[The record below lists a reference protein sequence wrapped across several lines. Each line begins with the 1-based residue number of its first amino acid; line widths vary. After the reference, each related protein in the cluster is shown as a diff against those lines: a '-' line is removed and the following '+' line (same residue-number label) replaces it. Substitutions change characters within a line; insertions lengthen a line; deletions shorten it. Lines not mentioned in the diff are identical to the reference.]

1 MTREKYESLPLSMLK
16 ALAKSRNMKGISNLR
31 KEALI
36 ERMLEEDQKENQK
49 NMEEP
54 TVLKEEKKTETV
66 QDQNQEPQEKREDGM
81 ERQNRETSENGTARP
96 YQRPR
101 YVRREE
107 RSENGERQEYRPRA
121 PRFNERRFQEPRNYN
136 QNNREEEQRQEPRQ
150 EAGQEMRQEPLR
162 QEARPETRQEPR
174 QETSTLDS
182 GQEACGI
189 LEVMP
194 DGFGFIRSDNY
205 MPGDSDV
212 YVSPSQ
218 IRRFGLKTGDIIRG
232 NTRVKSATEKFSALL
247 YLKSVN
253 NLPLDQIMRRG
264 NFEDMT
270 PVFPD
275 ERLRLERPGGSMAM
289 RIVDLVSPI
298 GKGQRGMIVSP
309 PKAGKT
315 TLLKDAAKSILR
327 NNPEM
332 YLIILLIDERPEE
345 VTDIKEA
352 IQGSNVEVIYST
364 FDEQPEHHK
373 RVSEMVIERAKR
385 LVESKKDVTIFI
397 DSITRLARAYNLTVP
412 PSGRT
417 LSGGLDPAALYMPKR
432 FFGAARNMREGGS
445 LTILA
450 TALVDTGSKM
460 DDVVY
465 EEFKGTGNMEL
476 VLDRKL
482 QERRVFPAIDIAK
495 SGTRRE
501 DLLLTPDEQEAV
513 YNMRKALNGMKSE
526 EAVENILN
534 MFARTRNNGELIQ
547 ILKKQ
552 KIV

>member
-1 MTREKYESLPLSMLK
+1 MTREKYESLPLSTLK
-16 ALAKSRNMKGISNLR
+16 ALAKSRNMKGISTLR

-54 TVLKEEKKTETV
+54 AVLKEEKKTETV

-81 ERQNRETSENGTARP
+81 ERQNRETSENGTARL

-136 QNNREEEQRQEPRQ
+136 QNNREEEQRQEPCQ

-174 QETSTLDS
+174 QETSTLDR

>member
-1 MTREKYESLPLSMLK
+1 MMKEKYESLSAVELKSIAKARGLKNLSGLK
-16 ALAKSRNMKGISNLR
+16 KS
-31 KEALI
+31 EVVA
-36 ERMLEEDQKENQK
+36 RMLEADEKEREQKIS
-49 NMEEP
+49 EEAEERAQTQ
-54 TVLKEEKKTETV
+54 TVKAERPEMTEHVEKSEKRPEEKTGLDFS
-66 QDQNQEPQEKREDGM
+66 Q
-81 ERQNRETSENGTARP
+81 
-96 YQRPR
+96 
-101 YVRREE
+101 
-107 RSENGERQEYRPRA
+107 
-121 PRFNERRFQEPRNYN
+121 
-136 QNNREEEQRQEPRQ
+136 
-150 EAGQEMRQEPLR
+150 
-162 QEARPETRQEPR
+162 
-174 QETSTLDS
+174 LDS
-182 GQEACGI
+182 GQTVTGI

-205 MPGDSDV
+205 LPGDHDI

-218 IRRFGLKTGDIIRG
+218 IRRFNLKTGDIISG
-232 NTRVKSATEKFSALL
+232 NTRIRTNTTQQEKFAALL
-247 YLKSVN
+247 YLKSTN
-253 NLPLDQIMRRG
+253 GMHPAEAAKRC

-270 PVFPD
+270 PIFPNQRMRM
-275 ERLRLERPGGSMAM
+275 ERDSRNVAM
-289 RIVDLVSPI
+289 RIVDLISPV

-315 TLLKDAAKSILR
+315 TLLKEMAKSILG
-327 NNPEM
+327 NDPDM
-332 YLIILLIDERPEE
+332 HLIILLIDERPEE

-352 IQGSNVEVIYST
+352 IVGDNVEVIYST
-364 FDEQPEHHK
+364 FDELPEHHK

-385 LVESKKDVTIFI
+385 LVEHKKDVTILL

-417 LSGGLDPAALYMPKR
+417 LSGGLDPAALHMPKR

-482 QERRVFPAIDIAK
+482 SEKRVFPALDIQK

-501 DLLLTPDEQEAV
+501 DLLLDPEEQEAV
-513 YNMRKALNGMKSE
+513 YIMRKALNGMKSD

-534 MFARTRNNGELIQ
+534 MFVHTKNNKELVQ
-547 ILKKQ
+547 MVKKQ
-552 KIV
+552 KFI

>member
-1 MTREKYESLPLSMLK
+1 MTREKYESLPLSTLK
-16 ALAKSRNMKGISNLR
+16 ALAKSRNMKGISTLR

-54 TVLKEEKKTETV
+54 AVLKEEKKTETV

-101 YVRREE
+101 YVRRED

-136 QNNREEEQRQEPRQ
+136 QNNREEEQRQEPHQ

-275 ERLRLERPGGSMAM
+275 ERLRLERPGGSLAM